1 MQKVHKTPHA
11 FAGYAEAFRSGE
23 TSPLDVLDAALAR
36 IDAHERDIRAFIAL
50 NRERA
55 RDEARASAARWREGN
70 PLSAIDGMP
79 VAIKDI
85 IETRDMPT
93 GQGSPMWTGFQSRR
107 DAATVQALRQAGAL
121 IVGKT
126 ATTEFA
132 VTELFTSTTN
142 PHDMTRTPG
151 GSSAGSAAA
160 VAAGFVP
167 VALGTQVVG
176 SIIRPASYCG
186 CVGYKPSY
194 GAINRGGSYDY
205 LSHSCTGLIGATL
218 DDVWTTARAIASRAG
233 GDPGYPGLSGPERLP
248 AAVNPKRL
256 VMLQTGAWRDMSEP
270 AWFALCGAISSLR
283 ERGVEVVVPD
293 ESEAVRRFDGL
304 LCSDLHKLSMDII
317 AWESRWPLEGYIAEQ
332 PALISRAM
340 HARAARAASMTSV
353 EYAAALEHRHA
364 LREAY
369 RALMADYDAAITLSA
384 PAAAPA
390 GFASTGHAGFAIPAS
405 LLGAPALSLP
415 LLRDG
420 SMPLG
425 LQMIGHIDRDA
436 DLFGF
441 AASVSGL
448 LERTGAAA

>member
-1 MQKVHKTPHA
+1 MKKIVYTPPHSY
-11 FAGYAEAFRSGE
+11 AGYADAFRSGE
-23 TSPLDVLDAALAR
+23 SSPVDLLEAGFAR
-36 IDAHERDIRAFIAL
+36 IDAHEKDIRAFVVL

-55 RDEARASAARWREGN
+55 RADAQASAERWREGK
-70 PLSAIDGMP
+70 PLSLIDGMP

-93 GQGSPMWTGFQSRR
+93 GQGSPMWTGFQSKR
-107 DAATVQALRQAGAL
+107 DSATVQALRQAGAVV
-121 IVGKT
+121 VGKT

-132 VTELFTSTTN
+132 ATELFASTTN
-142 PHDMTRTPG
+142 PHDRTRTPG

-176 SIIRPASYCG
+176 STIRPASYCG
-186 CVGYKPSY
+186 CVGYKPSF

-218 DDVWTTARAIASRAG
+218 EDVWMTARAITLAVG
-233 GDPGYPGLSGPERLP
+233 GDPGYPGLTGPQQPP
-248 AAVNPKRL
+248 AAVKPKRL
-256 VMLQTGAWRDMSEP
+256 VVLQTGAWRDMSEN
-270 AWFALCGAISSLR
+270 ARAALDRAIADLR
-283 ERGVEVVVPD
+283 AKDIEVETAD
-293 ESEAVRRFDGL
+293 QNEEIRRFESFLQD
-304 LCSDLHKLSMDII
+304 DLHRLSIDII
-317 AWESRWPLEGYIAEQ
+317 AWESRWPLEGFIAQQ

-340 HARAARAASMTSV
+340 HGRVSRASTMTQDS
-353 EYAAALEHRHA
+353 YAQSLGRRRA

-369 RALMADYDAAITLSA
+369 GALMADFDAAVTLSA
-384 PAAAPA
+384 PAAAPV
-390 GFASTGHAGFAIPAS
+390 GFESTGHAGFAIPAS
-405 LLGAPALSLP
+405 LLGVPALSLP

-420 SMPLG
+420 AMPLG
-425 LQMIGHIDRDA
+425 LQMIGRVDGDA

-448 LERTGAAA
+448 LKSA

>member
-1 MQKVHKTPHA
+1 MEKVYTPPHA
-11 FAGYAEAFRSGE
+11 YAGYAEAFRSGAI
-23 TSPLDVLDAALAR
+23 SPVVLLEAALTR
-36 IDAHERDIRAFIAL
+36 IDAHEREIRAFIVL

-55 RDEARASAARWREGN
+55 REDAHASAARWRAGT
-70 PLSAIDGMP
+70 PLSPIDGMP

-107 DAATVQALRQAGAL
+107 DAATVQALRQAGA
-121 IVGKT
+121 IVLGKT

-132 VTELFTSTTN
+132 VTELFASTTN
-142 PHDMTRTPG
+142 PHDTTRTPG

-176 SIIRPASYCG
+176 STLRPASYCG

-218 DDVWTTARAIASRAG
+218 DDVWVTARAIASRVG
-233 GDPGYPGLSGPERLP
+233 GDPGYPGLSGPTQP
-248 AAVNPKRL
+248 PVAVKPKRL
-256 VMLQTGAWRDMSEP
+256 AVLQTGAWCDVSEK
-270 AWFALCGAISSLR
+270 ASSALNRAISDLR
-283 ERGVEVVVPD
+283 EHGIDIVTPD
-293 ESEAVRRFDGL
+293 QNEAIRNFDDL
-304 LCSDLHKLSMDII
+304 LCNDLHTLSMEII

-332 PALISRAM
+332 PALISRAL
-340 HARAARAASMTSV
+340 HARAVRAASMTQKA
-353 EYAAALEHRHA
+353 YADALARRNE

-369 RALMADYDAAITLSA
+369 GAWIADYDAVITLSA
-384 PAAAPA
+384 PAAAPV
-390 GFASTGHAGFAIPAS
+390 GFANTGHAGFAIPAS

-425 LQMIGHIDRDA
+425 LQLIGRVDGDA

-441 AASVSGL
+441 SASLSGL
-448 LERTGAAA
+448 LKSAE

>member
-1 MQKVHKTPHA
+1 MEKVYTPPHSYTGYT
-11 FAGYAEAFRSGE
+11 GYAEAFRSGE
-23 TSPLDVLDAALAR
+23 LSPVDVLDAALAR
-36 IDAHERDIRAFIAL
+36 IDAHEREIRAFVIL
-50 NRERA
+50 NQERVRE
-55 RDEARASAARWREGN
+55 DARASAARWREGR
-70 PLSAIDGMP
+70 PLSLIDGMP

-93 GQGSPMWTGFQSRR
+93 GQGSPMWTGFRSRR
-107 DAATVQALRQAGAL
+107 DAATVQALREAGAL
-121 IVGKT
+121 ILGKT

-132 VTELFTSTTN
+132 VTELFASTSN
-142 PHDMTRTPG
+142 PHDTRRTPG

-218 DDVWTTARAIASRAG
+218 DDVWATARAITLRVG
-233 GDPGYPGLSGPERLP
+233 GDPGSPGLSGPEQPP
-248 AAVNPKRL
+248 AAVKPKRL
-256 VMLQTGAWRDMSEP
+256 VVLQTGAWRDMSED
-270 AWFALCGAISSLR
+270 AGFALHRAISQLR
-283 ERGVEVVVPD
+283 EQGIEIVMADQNETVRHFD
-293 ESEAVRRFDGL
+293 EL
-304 LCSDLHKLSMDII
+304 LCNDLHKLSMDII

-332 PALISRAM
+332 PALISRAI
-340 HARAARAASMTSV
+340 HARAARAMSMTQKD
-353 EYAAALEHRHA
+353 YAEALARRHA

-369 RALMADYDAAITLSA
+369 RALMTDYDAVITLSA
-384 PAAAPA
+384 PAAAPL
-390 GFASTGHAGFAIPAS
+390 GFANTGHAGFAIPAS

-415 LLRDG
+415 LLRDEA
-420 SMPLG
+420 MPLG
-425 LQMIGHIDRDA
+425 LQMIGHVDGDA

-441 AASVSGL
+441 SASVSSL
-448 LERTGAAA
+448 LKPTQ

>member
-1 MQKVHKTPHA
+1 MEKVYTPPHSY
-11 FAGYAEAFRSGE
+11 AGYAEAFRGGE
-23 TSPLDVLDAALAR
+23 ISPVDVLDAALAR
-36 IDAHERDIRAFIAL
+36 IDAHEREIRAFVVL
-50 NRERA
+50 NREGA
-55 RDEARASAARWREGN
+55 REDARASAARWREGK
-70 PLSAIDGMP
+70 PLSLIDGMP

-107 DAATVQALRQAGAL
+107 DAASVQALRQAGAT
-121 IVGKT
+121 VMGKT

-132 VTELFTSTTN
+132 VTELFASTTN
-142 PHDMTRTPG
+142 PHDTTRTPG

-176 SIIRPASYCG
+176 STIRPASYCG

-205 LSHSCTGLIGATL
+205 LSHSCTGLMGATL
-218 DDVWTTARAIASRAG
+218 DDVWVTARAITARVG
-233 GDPGYPGLSGPERLP
+233 GDPGSPGLSGPERLP
-248 AAVNPKRL
+248 AAVKPKRL
-256 VMLQTGAWRDMSEP
+256 VVLQTGAWRDMSVNAE
-270 AWFALCGAISSLR
+270 WALSRAISDLR
-283 ERGVEVVVPD
+283 ERGIEIVTAGQNET
-293 ESEAVRRFDGL
+293 VRNFDSL
-304 LCSDLHKLSMDII
+304 LCNDLHKLSMDII

-340 HARAARAASMTSV
+340 HARAARAASMTQK
-353 EYAAALEHRHA
+353 EYAEALAHRNA
-364 LREAY
+364 LREVY
-369 RALMADYDAAITLSA
+369 RALMADYDAVITLSA
-384 PAAAPA
+384 PAAAPV

-415 LLRDG
+415 LLRDE

-425 LQMIGHIDRDA
+425 LQMIGRVDGDA

-441 AASVSGL
+441 SASVYSL
-448 LERTGAAA
+448 LKPAE

>member
-1 MQKVHKTPHA
+1 MQKVHTTPHA

-36 IDAHERDIRAFIAL
+36 IDAHERDIRAFVAL
-50 NRERA
+50 NRDRA
-55 RDEARASAARWREGN
+55 RDEARASAARWREGK
-70 PLSAIDGMP
+70 PLSAIDGMA

-132 VTELFTSTTN
+132 VTELFASTTN
-142 PHDMTRTPG
+142 PHDVTRTSG

-218 DDVWTTARAIASRAG
+218 DDVWTTARAIASRVG

-270 AWFALCGAISSLR
+270 AWFALRRAISSLR
-283 ERGVEVVVPD
+283 ERGIEVVTPD
-293 ESEAVRRFDGL
+293 ENEAVRRFDGL
-304 LCSDLHKLSMDII
+304 LCGDLHKLSMDII
-317 AWESRWPLEGYIAEQ
+317 AWESRWPLEGHIAEQ

-353 EYAAALEHRHA
+353 EYATALNHRHA

-369 RALMADYDAAITLSA
+369 RALMADYDATITLSA
-384 PAAAPA
+384 PAAAPV

-425 LQMIGHIDRDA
+425 LQMIGHLDRDA

-441 AASVSGL
+441 AASVSGW

>member
-1 MQKVHKTPHA
+1 
-11 FAGYAEAFRSGE
+11 
-23 TSPLDVLDAALAR
+23 L
-36 IDAHERDIRAFIAL
+36 
-50 NRERA
+50 
-55 RDEARASAARWREGN
+55 
-70 PLSAIDGMP
+70 IDGMP

-85 IETRDMPT
+85 IETRNMPT
-93 GQGSPMWTGFQSRR
+93 GQGSPMWTGFQSQR
-107 DAATVQALRQAGAL
+107 DAATVQALRQAGAV

-132 VTELFTSTTN
+132 ATELFASTTN
-142 PHDMTRTPG
+142 PHDTARTPG

-176 SIIRPASYCG
+176 STIRPASYCG
-186 CVGYKPSY
+186 CVGYKPSI

-218 DDVWTTARAIASRAG
+218 DDVWVTARAITSRVG
-233 GDPGYPGLSGPERLP
+233 GDPGYIGLEGPDHPP
-248 AAVNPKRL
+248 AAVEPKRL
-256 VMLQTGAWRDMSEP
+256 VVLQTGAWRDMSES
-270 AWFALCGAISSLR
+270 AWSALDRAISELR
-283 ERGVEVVVPD
+283 AKGIEVVTHD
-293 ESEAVRRFDGL
+293 QDEAVKRFDGL
-304 LCSDLHKLSMDII
+304 LNDDLHTLAIDIVG
-317 AWESRWPLEGYIAEQ
+317 WESRWPLEGYIAEQ

-340 HARAARAASMTSV
+340 HARAARVASMTQK
-353 EYAAALEHRHA
+353 EYAQALVRRNA

-369 RALMADYDAAITLSA
+369 AELMADYDAAITLSA
-384 PAAAPA
+384 PAAAPV

-405 LLGAPALSLP
+405 LLGVPALSLP

-425 LQMIGHIDRDA
+425 LQMIGHVDRDA

-441 AASVSGL
+441 SASVSSL
-448 LERTGAAA
+448 LRPAAD